1 MKKINEIYAYILA
14 GLLIVGFFILLFL
27 LVIKPIPVQNSELL
41 YLVTGTL
48 LGSFTSVVNYFFG
61 SSMGSKQKTEILA
74 KKSQEGQ

>member
-48 LGSFTSVVNYFFG
+48 LGSFTSVVSYFFG